1 MEKSRKNLVVS
12 LNIHEIEEKF
22 DIYGYLFDKFGKLVS
37 KKKVI
42 VKGNTGRVDFPVKK
56 IGRYT
61 LKIAGDVE
69 QIRELEKL
77 KPVTKSFYFTGET
90 LHLHFDI
97 PKIVWVCWLKLPYVI
112 KGFVKKDGY
121 PICIGEVDIYEVDY
135 RFCFLRIPED
145 VLDRLKKSIID
156 EIVNPRFPCGIIPCP
171 QPEIPKPPIPPERFV
186 EPVQP
191 YKNFLNL
198 SIGKNLK
205 LVDIVYS
212 DTENFRRLLIENIH
226 NFKYY
231 LCLPWIYPIWFP
243 YCYKM
248 DKIATATLNSDGSFQ
263 VVVWMSIC
271 EKDKPDLY
279 FKVKQKINN
288 TERVIYNPKPVP
300 CFTYWNH
307 PSGKEVYI
315 NVTYPEAIVC
325 HPHPNPD
332 VGDVYIMP
340 LGIGWDGW
348 HQISHAHLKTGHI
361 TDFVDT
367 GLYNGEAPYGKELD
381 IQMQFHEDLRNK
393 GVRYYRW
400 SYRKGESG
408 RWKNINS
415 KVVHRYLQLIGTDL
429 FINTKVLGPF
439 TVNGNPD
446 LFEIP
451 DPDIDWVIINR
462 GDRRFAYWETED
474 LEDGVYQLRL
484 EVFDQNGNKITDPS
498 SKGFKF
504 ILPTGNEQ
512 NGVIPVDDNLKV
524 IDGSIILNIHIN
536 NRKTVADIKGIR
548 FNGLPLNQCQF
559 VEYFSKNQILTITY
573 TAKHPVHT
581 PVDFLR
587 SYVLTI
593 RKGINGTLVKN
604 VSANYSVENEN
615 LNIALSEILGN
626 DDRCSYSIQL
636 HTYPKTRNG
645 YSTIREYEDHDISS
659 FAVVPK

>member
-1 MEKSRKNLVVS
+1 M
-12 LNIHEIEEKF
+12 EEKV
-22 DIYGYLFDKFGKLVS
+22 DIYGYLFDKFGKLIS
-37 KKKVI
+37 KKKIVI
-42 VKGNTGRVDFPVKK
+42 KENIGRVEFPIRKN
-56 IGRYT
+56 GRYT

-69 QIRELEKL
+69 KIGELEKH
-77 KPVTKSFYFTGET
+77 KPLTESFYYYGKPI
-90 LHLHFDI
+90 HLHFDI
-97 PKIVWVCWLKLPYVI
+97 PKIVWICWLRFPYVI
-112 KGFVKKDGY
+112 KGFVKKDRL
-121 PICIGEVDIYEVDY
+121 PICIGEVEIYEVDY
-135 RFCFLRIPED
+135 RLCFLTIPED
-145 VLDRLKKSIID
+145 ILEKIKKSIVD

-171 QPEIPKPPIPPERFV
+171 QPERLKQPIFPEIPKEII
-186 EPVQP
+186 QP
-191 YKNFLNL
+191 SEKMLSLN
-198 SIGKNLK
+198 IGNNLK

-212 DTENFRRLLIENIH
+212 PVENFRKLLIENIH
-226 NFKYY
+226 VFKYF

-248 DKIATATLNSDGSFQ
+248 DKIATAELNSDGSFQ
-263 VVVWMSIC
+263 TVVWISIC
-271 EKDKPDLY
+271 NKDKPDLY

-288 TERVIYNPKPVP
+288 VEKIIYSPKPIP
-300 CFTYWNH
+300 CFTHWNH

-315 NVTYPEAIVC
+315 NVTDPEAIVC

-332 VGDVYIMP
+332 VEDIYVMP

-367 GLYNGEAPYGKELD
+367 GLYDGEAPYGKELD
-381 IQMQFHEDLRNK
+381 IQMQFHEDLRNR

-400 SYRKGESG
+400 SYRKGETG
-408 RWKNINS
+408 QWRNIDS
-415 KVVHRYLQLIGTDL
+415 KVVHRYLERIGTDL

-451 DPDIDWVIINR
+451 DPDLDWVIINR
-462 GDRRFAYWETED
+462 GDRRFAYWETEG
-474 LEDGVYQLRL
+474 LEDGIYQLRL

-498 SKGFKF
+498 SKSFKY
-504 ILPTGNEQ
+504 ILPTGEEQ

-524 IDGSIILNIHIN
+524 VDGSILLNIHIN
-536 NRKTVADIKGIR
+536 NQRTVADIKELH
-548 FNGLPLNQCQF
+548 FNTETLDQCQF
-559 VEYFSKNQILTITY
+559 VEYSSKNEILTITY
-573 TAKHPVHT
+573 TAKHPVYT

-587 SYVLTI
+587 KYDLTI
-593 RKGINGTLVKN
+593 RKGINGDQVK
-604 VSANYSVENEN
+604 SKTEYHSVENTS
-615 LNIALSEILGN
+615 LNISLSEILGA

-645 YSTIREYEDHDISS
+645 YSTIREYENHDVSS